1 MYGGWLH
8 SPLRFQFVDDDRV
21 VVVKVVSFDVDKLV
35 PDGFL
40 LGVLAV
46 VGVDEDDEVVA
57 RYGNSGPTDAAWQIE
72 GADEYLIHGN
82 LTFRARPR

>member
-1 MYGGWLH
+1 M
-8 SPLRFQFVDDDRV
+8 
-21 VVVKVVSFDVDKLV
+21 VKVVSSDVDELV

-40 LGVLAV
+40 LGGGAV
-46 VGVDEDDEVVA
+46 VGVDEDDEVVT
-57 RYGNSGPTDAAWQIE
+57 RYGDSSPTDAARQIE